1 MKDGSETPLNEVVE
15 TFEGRLTASDRA
27 ILSTIISDPSGAVYL
42 SAAQLAEKAQVHA
55 STVVRLAN
63 KLGFNGYPELRARV
77 RLEVAADPAA
87 TERRQQR
94 YDSIEHGSNL
104 ALLVESEIAALNS
117 VLSSVPQAQIN
128 DATEMLA
135 AARSIYTVGRG
146 SAAPLVAHLDR
157 RLRRLGFATNVA
169 LNTQRRDLGE
179 KLMGLGAGDVVLVFA
194 FQVPESLPA
203 GYAGLMQHAAQVGA
217 RSIVISDST
226 GPTLRPRADLTLS
239 VTRPDEGVMQ
249 LRTGPMIVCEA
260 LAMTLAHLN
269 PERAVAGLEAL
280 EVLRQNLMNDK
291 D

>member
-1 MKDGSETPLNEVVE
+1 
-15 TFEGRLTASDRA
+15 
-27 ILSTIISDPSGAVYL
+27 
-42 SAAQLAEKAQVHA
+42 
-55 STVVRLAN
+55 VVRLAN

-77 RLEVAADPAA
+77 RLEVAADPVA

-128 DATEMLA
+128 EATEMLA

-203 GYAGLMQHAAQVGA
+203 GYAGLIQHAAQVGA

>member
-77 RLEVAADPAA
+77 RLEVAADPVA

-128 DATEMLA
+128 EATEMLA

-203 GYAGLMQHAAQVGA
+203 GYAGLIQHAAQVGA
-217 RSIVISDST
+217 RSIVFSDST